1 MIIQRT
7 KYFADKKD
15 KSEKLKGAALIG
27 GGAILA
33 GSKDSIGDR
42 IIANGQKHYQ
52 DLITE
57 GKEIK
62 DNKKIYDKLTKLA
75 KDSGTKI
82 EVNPYEI
89 TGSRYEGSSNARGV
103 RKAMA
108 FLKKKTKNL
117 KNSQKIHDRL
127 DRSTLGQ
134 YAKAVSGK
142 DKVVL
147 DYMGDESATLL
158 SHELGHSQYLQPKRS
173 KSILGKA
180 AHRLHE
186 ISQVASNSKLGT
198 IGSAI
203 NGVHSGLKE
212 ERNKSE
218 GKKTSAWTKAK
229 ASVIPAA
236 LAAPMLIAEGK
247 ASLNGLKNM
256 KKLGASKEL
265 LKNSKKTLGSTWST
279 YAGLGMKNV
288 ITGEGSRW
296 VGKGLGKVLYNK
308 DKKKKD
314 DNTKD

>member
-1 MIIQRT
+1 
-7 KYFADKKD
+7 
-15 KSEKLKGAALIG
+15 
-27 GGAILA
+27 
-33 GSKDSIGDR
+33 
-42 IIANGQKHYQ
+42 
-52 DLITE
+52 
-57 GKEIK
+57 
-62 DNKKIYDKLTKLA
+62 
-75 KDSGTKI
+75 
-82 EVNPYEI
+82 
-89 TGSRYEGSSNARGV
+89 
-103 RKAMA
+103 MA

-127 DRSTLGQ
+127 DSSTLGQ

-186 ISQVASNSKLGT
+186 ISQVASNSKFGT

-229 ASVIPAA
+229 ASLVPAA

-308 DKKKKD
+308 DKKD